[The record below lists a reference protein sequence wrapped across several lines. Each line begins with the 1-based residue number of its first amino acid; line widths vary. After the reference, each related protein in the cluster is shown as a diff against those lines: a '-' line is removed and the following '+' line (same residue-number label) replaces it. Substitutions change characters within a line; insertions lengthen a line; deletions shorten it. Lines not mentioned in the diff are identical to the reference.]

1 MGTEQHN
8 DYDTAYICIDG
19 EWQPLHGLQD
29 VALIGFNDECK
40 QKVSKVRKVINFFK
54 TFLRI

>member
-8 DYDTAYICIDG
+8 DCVAYIHIDG
-19 EWQPLHGLQD
+19 EWRPLPGLQD
-29 VALIGFNDECK
+29 VTMIEFGDECK
-40 QKVSKVRKVINFFK
+40 QKVSKVKKVINFFK

>member
-8 DYDTAYICIDG
+8 DYVAYIHIDG
-19 EWQPLHGLQD
+19 EWKPLPGLQD
-29 VALIGFNDECK
+29 VAVVEFDGECK

-54 TFLRI
+54 TFLKI